1 MVDPVRLLV
10 PRDERFRDV
19 GPELAARYY
28 MAAGGTDT
36 EAPSVQ
42 QAVADAVRDAAAAP
56 QASDQMTLDLSASGQ
71 AVEVTLRCGD
81 HTSVVTRALPADRTS

>member
-1 MVDPVRLLV
+1 MVDPVHVLV
-10 PRDERFRDV
+10 PRDERFREV

-28 MAAGGTDT
+28 MAAGGTES
-36 EAPSVQ
+36 EAPAVQ

-56 QASDQMTLDLSASGQ
+56 KAADQMSIDLSASEQ
-71 AVEVTLRCGD
+71 AIEVTLRCGD